1 VPPECGDRRREPPV
15 TADVTAGEAIFDR
28 IGCSVCHT
36 STITTAPP
44 GTKINGDAFTVPAA
58 LGNKIIHPYSDFLLH
73 DIGSGD
79 GIPVLPTAEYASTTT
94 QMRTAPLWALR
105 TRNRLMHDGQ
115 SFTAQEAIARHGGQ
129 AASVTASYNAL
140 SNAQK
145 LQLSQFLETPIIIV
159 TGRADEVDRLL
170 GLELGADDYICKP
183 SSLREVV
190 ARVKAVL
197 QRTRGWERQA
207 AAARLVV
214 DDATFE
220 ATLDGRRLDLT
231 PVEFRLLK
239 ALAEQPGRIFE
250 RDQLLEKLYADHR
263 IAADRTVDS
272 HVKNLRRKLSDVCP
286 DEDLIRSIYGMG

>member
-1 VPPECGDRRREPPV
+1 
-15 TADVTAGEAIFDR
+15 
-28 IGCSVCHT
+28 
-36 STITTAPP
+36 
-44 GTKINGDAFTVPAA
+44 
-58 LGNKIIHPYSDFLLH
+58 
-73 DIGSGD
+73 
-79 GIPVLPTAEYASTTT
+79 
-94 QMRTAPLWALR
+94 LR
-105 TRNRLMHDGQ
+105 TSH
-115 SFTAQEAIARHGGQ
+115 
-129 AASVTASYNAL
+129 
-140 SNAQK
+140 
-145 LQLSQFLETPIIIV
+145 
-159 TGRADEVDRLL
+159 
-170 GLELGADDYICKP
+170 ICKP
-183 SSLREVV
+183 FSLREVV

-197 QRTRGWERQA
+197 RRTRGWERQA

-286 DEDLIRSIYGMG
+286 DEDLIRSIYGMGYKLDMRPVRPH